1 LKVNIQNI
9 SNSKV
14 LLINGELIDVLS
26 GKKSKVDILIENGK
40 IIEIGKIGKFENA
53 EIIDCKNK
61 IITQSFIDINSS
73 FKTPGI
79 NDDEDLS
86 SGSNAAMAGG
96 YSKVCLMPD
105 TNPIIDTPE
114 LVNFINNESKG
125 LPITIYPIGA
135 ITKELKGQDLAEL
148 GLMHNAGAV
157 ALSNG
162 KKTIMNGQVARYAME
177 YTKMFNIPFINHP
190 ECLNLVNNGYMN
202 ESVTS
207 NLLGIAGNPSIA
219 ESIMVFRDLQIA
231 KYVDGLLHIPTV
243 STSDSVKF
251 IEMFKNDNTKVTAE
265 VSPHHL
271 FFNDEQLINFD
282 SNLKTSPPI
291 RSKSHVESLISGL
304 RNGVIDCIA
313 SNHNP
318 IKIDDK
324 DNDFYHSKSGI
335 IGLETAF
342 SSSHTKLIKNGFKT
356 ETILNF
362 FSLNPSKIMSLD
374 LCDFKLGSNAE
385 LVIIDPNKKWIFS
398 EDDIYSKSS
407 NTPFIGQEFIGKI
420 CGTISKSNLFIK

>member
-1 LKVNIQNI
+1 MKVNIQNI

-26 GKKSKVDILIENGK
+26 AKKSKVDILIENGK

-53 EIIDCKNK
+53 EIIDCKDK

-105 TNPIIDTPE
+105 TNPIIDDPE
-114 LVNFINNESKG
+114 LVKFINNESKG

-202 ESVTS
+202 ES
-207 NLLGIAGNPSIA
+207 
-219 ESIMVFRDLQIA
+219 
-231 KYVDGLLHIPTV
+231 
-243 STSDSVKF
+243 
-251 IEMFKNDNTKVTAE
+251 
-265 VSPHHL
+265 
-271 FFNDEQLINFD
+271 
-282 SNLKTSPPI
+282 
-291 RSKSHVESLISGL
+291 GL
-304 RNGVIDCIA
+304 RKGGKDCIA

-342 SSSHTKLIKNGFKT
+342 SSSHTKLIKNGFKI

-362 FSLNPSKIMSLD
+362 FSLNPSKIMNLD